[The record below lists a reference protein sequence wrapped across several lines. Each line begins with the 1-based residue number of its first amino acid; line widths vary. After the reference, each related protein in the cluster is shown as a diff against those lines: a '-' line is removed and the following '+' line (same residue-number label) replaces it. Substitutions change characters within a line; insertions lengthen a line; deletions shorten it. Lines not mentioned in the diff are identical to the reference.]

1 MSAFGPKQTSLV
13 APHMSAFG
21 GKADMAFCGCLL
33 SRSLLGVKRTCLFA
47 PHMSASDPK
56 RTSSP
61 TKNQRRLK
69 EKSNSSSSLLSV
81 RRLSA
86 AGRHNARDRQP
97 SQNRRQ
103 LFRHLNRMG
112 ATSCQNGDHHAYTHW
127 GWPKVFALARHG
139 THQRCRI
146 NRHALAYLLYV
157 GPRSRDFIALDFAR
171 D

>member
-1 MSAFGPKQTSLV
+1 MSAFGPKRTCASAL
-13 APHMSAFG
+13 HMSAFG
-21 GKADMAFCGCLL
+21 GKADMVICGISL
-33 SRSLLGVKRTCLFA
+33 SRSLLGVKRTLRFA
-47 PHMSASDPK
+47 AHMSAFDPK

-112 ATSCQNGDHHAYTHW
+112 ATSCQKGDHHAYTHW
-127 GWPKVFALARHG
+127 GWPKVFALARHR

-157 GPRSRDFIALDFAR
+157 WPSESRFHR
-171 D
+171 P